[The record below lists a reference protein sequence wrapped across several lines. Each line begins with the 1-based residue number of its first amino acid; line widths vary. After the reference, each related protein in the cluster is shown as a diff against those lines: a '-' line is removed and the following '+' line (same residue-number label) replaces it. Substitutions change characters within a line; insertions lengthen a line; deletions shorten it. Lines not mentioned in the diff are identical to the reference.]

1 MFERLIVKAP
11 GSEEQLL
18 GAGMRPAGPSRG
30 RVPVGKQRETTMNW
44 NWFRLDWAHFRDDVR
59 DNWRKLTDEDLT
71 RIAGRRGQLI
81 GRLQARYGFVK
92 AEAER
97 EAEDWMRAQAA
108 RPQRRG
114 GPAAWRGA
122 SHRFGA
128 TYSW

>member
-1 MFERLIVKAP
+1 LPIR
-11 GSEEQLL
+11 
-18 GAGMRPAGPSRG
+18 
-30 RVPVGKQRETTMNW
+30 KQRETTMNW
-44 NWFRLDWAHFRDDVR
+44 NWLRLDWAHFKDEVR
-59 DNWRKLTDEDLT
+59 DNWRKLTDEDLA
-71 RIAGRRGQLI
+71 RIAGRRAQLI
-81 GRLQARYGFVK
+81 GRLQARYGFAK

-97 EAEDWMRAQAA
+97 EAETWMRAQAA